1 MDRGVRLGVDVGT
14 VRVGV
19 AACDPDGVMAFPVAT
34 VARSATAVAEVAVLA
49 AERDAIE
56 IFVGLPLKLSGQEGP
71 SAADARVFAT
81 ELAER
86 AGLPVRLVDERMSTV
101 SASRNMREAGR
112 NAKSQRS
119 VIDQAAAVV
128 ILDTALDAARRG
140 NLGKVA
146 MSVAREENH
155 D

>member
-1 MDRGVRLGVDVGT
+1 VDVGT

-19 AACDPDGVMAFPVAT
+19 AACDPDGVMAFPVST
-34 VARSATAVAEVAVLA
+34 VARTATAVAEVMAIA
-49 AERDAIE
+49 AERDVIE
-56 IFVGLPLKLSGQEGP
+56 IFVGLPLKLSGAEGP
-71 SAADARVFAT
+71 SAADARVFAG

-86 AGLPVRLVDERMSTV
+86 AGVPVRLVDERMSTV
-101 SASRNMREAGR
+101 SASRSMREAGR

-140 NLGKVA
+140 NLGTVA
-146 MSVAREENH
+146 MKVAREENH

>member
-1 MDRGVRLGVDVGT
+1 MRLGVDVGT

-19 AACDPDGVMAFPVAT
+19 AACDPDGIMAFPVAT
-34 VARSATAVAEVAVLA
+34 VARDAATIAGVAALA
-49 AERDAIE
+49 SERDVVE
-56 IFVGLPLKLSGQEGP
+56 IFVGLPLHLSGAEGP
-71 SAADARVFAT
+71 SAADARAFAL

-86 AGLPVRLVDERMSTV
+86 TGIPVRLVDERMSTV
-101 SASRNMREAGR
+101 SASRHMREAGR

-119 VIDQAAAVV
+119 SIDQAAAVV

-140 NLGKVA
+140 NLGTVA
-146 MSVAREENH
+146 MKVAREENH

>member
-34 VARSATAVAEVAVLA
+34 VARSATAAAEVAALA
-49 AERDAIE
+49 AERGAIE
-56 IFVGLPLKLSGQEGP
+56 IFVGLPLKLSGAEGP
-71 SAADARVFAT
+71 SAADARTFAA

-86 AGLPVRLVDERMSTV
+86 GGVPVRLVDERMSTV
-101 SASRNMREAGR
+101 SASRSMREAGR

-140 NLGKVA
+140 NLGTVA
-146 MSVAREENH
+146 MKVAREENH

>member
-1 MDRGVRLGVDVGT
+1 MDRGVRLGIDVGT

-19 AACDPDGVMAFPVAT
+19 AACDPDGIMAFPVAT
-34 VARSATAVAEVAVLA
+34 VARDAAAIASVAALA
-49 AERDAIE
+49 AERAAVE
-56 IFVGLPLKLSGQEGP
+56 IFVGLPLHLSGAEGP
-71 SAADARVFAT
+71 SAADARAFAAAI
-81 ELAER
+81 AER
-86 AGLPVRLVDERMSTV
+86 TGIPVRLVDERMSTV

-119 VIDQAAAVV
+119 SIDQAAAVV

-140 NLGKVA
+140 NLGTVA
-146 MSVAREENH
+146 MKVAREENH

>member
-14 VRVGV
+14 VRIGV
-19 AACDPDGVMAFPVAT
+19 AASDPDGILAFPVKT
-34 VARSATAVAEVAVLA
+34 VARGEGAAAEVAALA
-49 AERDAIE
+49 AERSAIE
-56 IFVGLPLKLSGQEGP
+56 IFVGLPLTLSGAEGP
-71 SAADARVFAT
+71 SAADARTFAG
-81 ELAER
+81 ELEER
-86 AGLPVRLVDERMSTV
+86 AGIPVRLVDERMSTV

-119 VIDQAAAVV
+119 SIDQAAAVV
-128 ILDTALDAARRG
+128 ILDMALDAARRG

-146 MSVAREENH
+146 MTVAREENH